1 MSVSASAPVIP
12 VTRTSSP
19 RPRPAEDALGF
30 GKHFADHMLVV
41 DYVEGRGWLDA
52 RIVPYGSLSLDP
64 AASVL
69 HYGQAMFE
77 GLKAYR
83 QPDGRVALFRPDR
96 NAHRMATGAGRLS
109 IPAIDEQLF
118 VQGIAQLV
126 NVDADWVP
134 SSPGT
139 ALYIRP
145 TIIATEPFL
154 GVRASTTYTFFV
166 ITGPVGAYY
175 AGGLKP
181 VRIWVERERVRAVKG
196 GIGAAKAAANYV
208 ASLQVAEEA
217 RARGCDQVLWLDA
230 IQHEYV
236 EEVGTMNLCLVIDG
250 TLVTPPLGGSILP
263 GITRETVLT
272 IARDW
277 DLPVEERLVSIT
289 EVRDAHAAGTL
300 QEVFGVGTAA
310 VVSVVGTL
318 ASDEGDMVINGGHPG
333 PIANRLYDAIT
344 RIQYGLDP
352 DPRGW
357 RVII

>member
-19 RPRPAEDALGF
+19 RPRPAESALGF
-30 GKHFADHMLVV
+30 GKYFADHMLVV
-41 DYVEGRGWLDA
+41 DYTDGQGWHDA
-52 RIVPYGSLSLDP
+52 RIVPYGTLALDP

-83 QPDGRVALFRPDR
+83 LADGRIALFRPDR

-109 IPAIDEQLF
+109 IPAIDETLF

-126 NVDADWVP
+126 ATDADWVP
-134 SSPGT
+134 SAPGT

-154 GVRASTTYTFFV
+154 GVRASKTYTFYV

-181 VRIWVERERVRAVKG
+181 VRIWVERERVRAVRG

-208 ASLQVAEEA
+208 ASLQVAEQA
-217 RARGCDQVLWLDA
+217 RERGCDQVLWLDA
-230 IQHEYV
+230 IEHEYV
-236 EEVGTMNLCLVIDG
+236 EEVGTMNLCMVIDG

-263 GITRETVLT
+263 GITRDTVLT

-277 DLPVEERLVSIT
+277 GMRVEERLVSIT
-289 EVRDAHAAGTL
+289 EVRDAHGKGTL

-318 ASDEGDMVINGGHPG
+318 ASEQGDLVINGGEPG
-333 PIANRLYDAIT
+333 PVAQKLYDAIT
-344 RIQYGLDP
+344 RLQYGLDP

-357 RVII
+357 RMVL

>member
-1 MSVSASAPVIP
+1 MSATASAPVIP
-12 VTRTSSP
+12 VTRTTTP

-30 GKHFADHMLVV
+30 GKYFADHMLVV
-41 DYVEGRGWLDA
+41 DWTAGRGWSDA
-52 RIVPYGSLSLDP
+52 RIVPYAPLQLDP

-69 HYGQAMFE
+69 HYAQAMFE

-83 QPDGRVALFRPDR
+83 LADGRIALFRPDR
-96 NAHRMATGAGRLS
+96 NAHRMSSGAARLS
-109 IPAIDEQLF
+109 MPAIDEQLF

-126 NVDADWVP
+126 ALDADWVP
-134 SSPGT
+134 SAPGT

-145 TIIATEPFL
+145 TLIATEPFL
-154 GVRASTTYTFFV
+154 GVRASTQYIFYV

-181 VRIWVERERVRAVKG
+181 VRIWVEKERVRAVRG

-230 IQHEYV
+230 IEHKYV

-263 GITRETVLT
+263 GITRDTILT
-272 IARDW
+272 MARDW
-277 DLPVEERLVSIT
+277 GMPVEERLIAID
-289 EVRDAHAAGTL
+289 EVRETHANGRL

-318 ASDEGDMVINGGHPG
+318 ASDEGDMVINGGNPG
-333 PIANRLYDAIT
+333 PVANRLYEAVT
-344 RIQYGLDP
+344 RIQYGVDP

-357 RVII
+357 RVVI

>member
-41 DYVEGRGWLDA
+41 DYTEGLGWTDA
-52 RIVPYGSLSLDP
+52 RIVPYGALSLDP

-83 QPDGRVALFRPDR
+83 QGDGRIALFRPDR
-96 NAHRMATGAGRLS
+96 NAHRMASGAGRLS

-126 NVDADWVP
+126 SVDADWVP
-134 SSPGT
+134 SAPGT

-154 GVRASTTYTFFV
+154 GVRASKTYTFFV

-181 VRIWVERERVRAVKG
+181 VRIWVEKERVRAVKG

-277 DLPVEERLVSIT
+277 GMPVEERLVSIT
-289 EVRDAHAAGTL
+289 EVREAHASGRL

-318 ASDEGDMVINGGHPG
+318 ASEQGDMVINGGNPG
-333 PIANRLYDAIT
+333 PVANRLYDAIT

-357 RVII
+357 RVVI

>member
-1 MSVSASAPVIP
+1 MSATASAPVIP
-12 VTRTSSP
+12 VTRTSTP

-30 GKHFADHMLVV
+30 GKYFADHMLVV
-41 DYVEGRGWLDA
+41 DWSEGRGWSDA
-52 RIVPYGSLSLDP
+52 RIVPYGPLPLDP

-69 HYGQAMFE
+69 HYAQAMFE

-83 QPDGRVALFRPDR
+83 LADGRISLFRPDR
-96 NAHRMATGAGRLS
+96 NAHRMASGAARLS
-109 IPAIDEQLF
+109 MPAIDEQLF
-118 VQGIAQLV
+118 VQGISQLV
-126 NVDADWVP
+126 TLDADWVP
-134 SSPGT
+134 SAPGT

-145 TIIATEPFL
+145 TLIATEPFL
-154 GVRASTTYTFFV
+154 GVRASKQYLFYV

-181 VRIWVERERVRAVKG
+181 VRIWVEKERVRAVRG

-217 RARGCDQVLWLDA
+217 RDRGCDQVLWLDA
-230 IQHEYV
+230 IEHRYV
-236 EEVGTMNLCLVIDG
+236 EEVGTMNLCMVIDG

-263 GITRETVLT
+263 GITRDTILT

-277 DLPVEERLVSIT
+277 GMPVEERLISIE
-289 EVRDAHAAGTL
+289 EVRETHANGRL

-318 ASDEGDMVINGGHPG
+318 ASEEGDMVINGGQPG
-333 PIANRLYDAIT
+333 PVANRLYDAVT

-357 RVII
+357 RVVI

>member
-19 RPRPAEDALGF
+19 RPRPAQDALGF
-30 GKHFADHMLVV
+30 GKYFADHMLVA
-41 DYVEGRGWLDA
+41 DYTEGQGWHGA
-52 RIVPYGSLSLDP
+52 RIVPYGPLALEP

-83 QPDGRVALFRPDR
+83 LADGRISLFRPDR

-109 IPAIDEQLF
+109 IPAIDESLF
-118 VQGIAQLV
+118 VHGIAQLV
-126 NVDADWVP
+126 ATDADWVP
-134 SSPGT
+134 SAPGT

-154 GVRASTTYTFFV
+154 GVRASKRYVFFV

-208 ASLQVAEEA
+208 ASLQVAEQACE
-217 RARGCDQVLWLDA
+217 RGCDQVLWLDA

-263 GITRETVLT
+263 GITRDTVLT
-272 IARDW
+272 MARDW
-277 DLPVEERLVSIT
+277 GMPVEERQVSIS
-289 EVRDAHAAGTL
+289 EVRDTHARGTL

-318 ASDEGDMVINGGHPG
+318 ASEDGDLVINGGQPG
-333 PIANRLYDAIT
+333 PVAQKLYDAIT
-344 RIQYGLDP
+344 RLQYGVDP
-352 DPRGW
+352 DVRGW
-357 RVII
+357 RMVL

>member
-1 MSVSASAPVIP
+1 MSVSASASTIP
-12 VTRTSSP
+12 VTRTSTP
-19 RPRPAEDALGF
+19 RPRPAEDVLGF
-30 GKHFADHMLVV
+30 GKYFADHMLVV
-41 DYVEGRGWLDA
+41 DYTEGRGWHDA
-52 RIVPYGSLSLDP
+52 RIVPYGTLELDP

-83 QPDGRVALFRPDR
+83 LTDGRVALFRPDR
-96 NAHRMATGAGRLS
+96 NAHRMASGAARLS

-126 NVDADWVP
+126 TTDADWVP

-154 GVRASTTYTFFV
+154 GVRASKTYTFFV

-181 VRIWVERERVRAVKG
+181 VRIWVERERVRAVRG

-208 ASLQVAEEA
+208 ASLQVAEQA
-217 RARGCDQVLWLDA
+217 RERGCDQVLWLDA
-230 IQHEYV
+230 IEHQYV
-236 EEVGTMNLCLVIDG
+236 EEVGTMNLCMVIDG

-263 GITRETVLT
+263 GITRDTVLT

-277 DLPVEERLVSIT
+277 GLPIEERPVSIT
-289 EVRDAHAAGTL
+289 EVRDAHASGRL

-318 ASDEGDMVINGGHPG
+318 ASEEGDMVINGGQPG
-333 PIANRLYDAIT
+333 PIAQRLYDAIT
-344 RIQYGLDP
+344 RLQYGLDP

-357 RVII
+357 RVVI

>member
-41 DYVEGRGWLDA
+41 DYVEGQGWLDA
-52 RIVPYGSLSLDP
+52 RIVPYGALALDP

-83 QPDGRVALFRPDR
+83 QADGRIALFRPDR

-134 SSPGT
+134 SAPGT

-154 GVRASTTYTFFV
+154 GVRASKTYTFFV

-181 VRIWVERERVRAVKG
+181 VRIWVEKERVRAVKG

-230 IQHEYV
+230 IGHEYV

-272 IARDW
+272 MARDFG
-277 DLPVEERLVSIT
+277 LPVEERLVSIT
-289 EVRDAHAAGTL
+289 EVREAHASGRL

-318 ASDEGDMVINGGHPG
+318 ASDEGDMVINGGNPG

>member
-30 GKHFADHMLVV
+30 GKYFADHMLVV
-41 DYVEGRGWLDA
+41 DYTDGQGWHDP
-52 RIVPYGSLSLDP
+52 RIVPYGALELDP

-83 QPDGRVALFRPDR
+83 LIDGRIALFRPDR
-96 NAHRMATGAGRLS
+96 NAHRMASGSPRLS

-126 NVDADWVP
+126 ATDADWVP
-134 SSPGT
+134 SAPGT

-154 GVRASTTYTFFV
+154 GVRASKTYTFFV

-181 VRIWVERERVRAVKG
+181 VRIWVERDRVRAVRG

-217 RARGCDQVLWLDA
+217 RVRSCDQVLWLDA
-230 IQHEYV
+230 IEHEYV

-263 GITRETVLT
+263 GITRDTVLT
-272 IARDW
+272 MAREW
-277 DLPVEERLVSIT
+277 GLPVEERLVSIA
-289 EVRDAHAAGTL
+289 EVRAAHATGTL

-318 ASDEGDMVINGGHPG
+318 ASEEGDLVINGGQPG
-333 PIANRLYDAIT
+333 PVAQRLYDAIT
-344 RIQYGLDP
+344 RLQYGIDP
-352 DPRGW
+352 DPHGW
-357 RVII
+357 RVVI

>member
-30 GKHFADHMLVV
+30 GKYFADHMLVV
-41 DYVEGRGWLDA
+41 DYTDGRGWHDA
-52 RIVPYGSLSLDP
+52 RIVPYGALELDP
-64 AASVL
+64 AAAVL

-83 QPDGRVALFRPDR
+83 MVDGRIALFRPDR

-126 NVDADWVP
+126 ATDADWVP
-134 SSPGT
+134 SAPGT

-154 GVRASTTYTFFV
+154 GVRASKTYTFFV

-217 RARGCDQVLWLDA
+217 RERGCDQVLWLDA
-230 IQHEYV
+230 IEHRYV
-236 EEVGTMNLCLVIDG
+236 EEVGTMNLCLIIDG

-263 GITRETVLT
+263 GITRDTVLT
-272 IARDW
+272 MAG
-277 DLPVEERLVSIT
+277 DLGVPVEERLVSID
-289 EVRDAHAAGTL
+289 EVRTAHAQGTL

-318 ASDEGDMVINGGHPG
+318 ASEDGDLVINGGEPG
-333 PIANRLYDAIT
+333 PVAQRLYDAIT
-344 RIQYGLDP
+344 RLQYGVDP

-357 RVII
+357 RMVV

>member
-1 MSVSASAPVIP
+1 MSVLASAPVIP

-19 RPRPAEDALGF
+19 RTRPAEDALGF
-30 GKHFADHMLVV
+30 GKYFADHMLLV
-41 DYVEGRGWLDA
+41 DWTEGRGWSDA
-52 RIVPYGSLSLDP
+52 RIVPYGPLELDP

-83 QPDGRVALFRPDR
+83 QADGRIALFRPDR
-96 NAHRMATGAGRLS
+96 NAHRMASGAARLS
-109 IPAIDEQLF
+109 IPAIDETLF

-126 NVDADWVP
+126 ATDADWVP
-134 SSPGT
+134 SAPGT

-154 GVRASTTYTFFV
+154 GVRASKSYLFYV

-208 ASLQVAEEA
+208 ASLQVAEQA

-230 IQHEYV
+230 IEHEYV

-250 TLVTPPLGGSILP
+250 ALVTPPLGGSILP

-277 DLPVEERLVSIT
+277 GLPVQERLVSFT
-289 EVRDAHAAGTL
+289 EVREAHARGTL

-318 ASDEGDMVINGGHPG
+318 ASEDGDLVINGGEPG
-333 PIANRLYDAIT
+333 PIAQRLYDAIT

-357 RVII
+357 RVVI

>member
-1 MSVSASAPVIP
+1 MSVLTSAPVIP
-12 VTRTSSP
+12 ITRTTSP
-19 RPRPAEDALGF
+19 RPRPAEDQLGF
-30 GKHFADHMLVV
+30 GRYFADHMLLV
-41 DYVEGRGWLDA
+41 DYLPGDGWTHA
-52 RIVPYGSLSLDP
+52 RIVPYGPLPLDP

-83 QPDGRVALFRPDR
+83 LTDGQIALFRPDR
-96 NAHRMATGAGRLS
+96 NAHRMATGALRLS

-118 VQGIAQLV
+118 VQGIGQLV
-126 NVDADWVP
+126 AADRDWVP
-134 SSPGT
+134 AAPGT

-154 GVRASTTYTFFV
+154 GVRASRTYTFYV

-217 RARGCDQVLWLDA
+217 QARGCDQVLWLDG

-236 EEVGTMNLCLVIDG
+236 EEVGTMNLCLVMDG
-250 TLVTPPLGGSILP
+250 TLVTPPLSGSILP
-263 GITRETVLT
+263 GITRDTVLT
-272 IARDW
+272 LARDW
-277 DLPVEERLVSIT
+277 GMPVEERMVSMT
-289 EVRDAHAAGTL
+289 ELTASHRAGTL

-310 VVSVVGTL
+310 VIQAVGTL
-318 ASDEGDMVINGGHPG
+318 SGSEGDLVINGGQPG
-333 PIANRLYDAIT
+333 PVARRLYEAIT
-344 RIQYGLDP
+344 RLQYGLDA

-357 RVII
+357 RVTI

>member
-1 MSVSASAPVIP
+1 MSATASAPVIP
-12 VTRTSSP
+12 VTRTTTP

-30 GKHFADHMLVV
+30 GKYFADHMLVV
-41 DYVEGRGWLDA
+41 EWHEGRGWTDA
-52 RIVPYGSLSLDP
+52 RIVPYGPLPLDP

-69 HYGQAMFE
+69 HYAQAMFE

-83 QPDGRVALFRPDR
+83 LADGRIALFRPDR
-96 NAHRMATGAGRLS
+96 NAHRMATGAARLS
-109 IPAIDEQLF
+109 MPAVDEQLF
-118 VQGIAQLV
+118 VQGISQLV
-126 NVDADWVP
+126 ALDADWVP
-134 SSPGT
+134 SAPGT

-145 TIIATEPFL
+145 TLIATEPFL
-154 GVRASTTYTFFV
+154 GVRASKQYVFYV

-181 VRIWVERERVRAVKG
+181 VRIWVEKERVRAVRG

-230 IQHEYV
+230 IDHRYV
-236 EEVGTMNLCLVIDG
+236 EEVGTMNLCVVIDG

-263 GITRETVLT
+263 GITRDTILT
-272 IARDW
+272 LARDTGM
-277 DLPVEERLVSIT
+277 PVEERLISIDEIRET
-289 EVRDAHAAGTL
+289 HANGRL

-318 ASDEGDMVINGGHPG
+318 ASEEGELVINGGAPG
-333 PIANRLYDAIT
+333 PVANRLYEAVT
-344 RIQYGLDP
+344 RLQYGLDP
-352 DPRGW
+352 APRGW
-357 RVII
+357 RLVI

>member
-1 MSVSASAPVIP
+1 MSVSAIASAIP
-12 VTRTSSP
+12 VTRTSTP
-19 RPRPAEDALGF
+19 RPRPAEDVLGF
-30 GKHFADHMLVV
+30 GKYFADHMLVV
-41 DYVEGRGWLDA
+41 DYTEGRGWHDA
-52 RIVPYGSLSLDP
+52 RIVPYGALELDP

-83 QPDGRVALFRPDR
+83 LADGRVALFRPDR
-96 NAHRMATGAGRLS
+96 NAHRMSTGAARLS

-126 NVDADWVP
+126 ATDADWVP

-181 VRIWVERERVRAVKG
+181 VRIWVERERVRAVRG

-208 ASLQVAEEA
+208 ASLQVAEQA

-230 IQHEYV
+230 IEHEYV
-236 EEVGTMNLCLVIDG
+236 EEVGTMNLCMVIDG

-263 GITRETVLT
+263 GITRDTVLT
-272 IARDW
+272 IARDLG
-277 DLPVEERLVSIT
+277 LPVEERQVSMT
-289 EVRDAHAAGTL
+289 EVRDTHARGTL

-318 ASDEGDMVINGGHPG
+318 SGEGGDLVINGGQPG
-333 PIANRLYDAIT
+333 PIAQRLYDAVT
-344 RIQYGLDP
+344 RLQYGLDP

-357 RVII
+357 RVVI

>member
-1 MSVSASAPVIP
+1 
-12 VTRTSSP
+12 
-19 RPRPAEDALGF
+19 
-30 GKHFADHMLVV
+30 MLVV
-41 DYVEGRGWLDA
+41 EYTDERGWQDA

-83 QPDGRVALFRPDR
+83 LADGRIALFRPDR
-96 NAHRMATGAGRLS
+96 NAHRMATGAARLS
-109 IPAIDEQLF
+109 MPAIDEQLF
-118 VQGIAQLV
+118 VSGIAQLV
-126 NVDADWVP
+126 ATDADWVP

-145 TIIATEPFL
+145 TLIATEPFL
-154 GVRASTTYTFFV
+154 GVRASKSYTFFV

-181 VRIWVERERVRAVKG
+181 VRIWVERERVRAVRG

-230 IQHEYV
+230 IGHEYV

-263 GITRETVLT
+263 GITRDSVLT
-272 IARDW
+272 IAGDLG
-277 DLPVEERLVSIT
+277 LPVEERQVSIT
-289 EVRDAHAAGTL
+289 EVREAHGKGTL
-300 QEVFGVGTAA
+300 TEVFGVGTAA

-318 ASDEGDMVINGGHPG
+318 VSEDGELVINGGQPG
-333 PIANRLYDAIT
+333 PIAQRLYDAVT
-344 RIQYGLDP
+344 RLQYGLDP

-357 RVII
+357 RVLI